1 MLTLTANE
9 ITDGIATHLPKPV
22 LLILMAAMD
31 HHDGHNELL
40 Q

>member
-9 ITDGIATHLPKPV
+9 ITDGIAMHLQRPA

-31 HHDGHNELL
+31 HHDGHNDHL